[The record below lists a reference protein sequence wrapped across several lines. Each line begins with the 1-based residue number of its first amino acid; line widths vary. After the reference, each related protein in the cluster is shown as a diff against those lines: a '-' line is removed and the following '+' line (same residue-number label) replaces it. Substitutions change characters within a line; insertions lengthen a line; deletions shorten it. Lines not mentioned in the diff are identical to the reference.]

1 MSCVIYLDS
10 IEKKEELNKI
20 SEYLH
25 FEIVNKMPVKGAF
38 LDIKDRLMLYSKLRR
53 SF

>member
-10 IEKKEELNKI
+10 IEKKEALNKI

-25 FEIVNKMPVKGAF
+25 FEIVNKVPVKGAF
-38 LDIKDRLMLYSKLRR
+38 LDIKDLSLIHI
-53 SF
+53 

>member
-10 IEKKEELNKI
+10 IEKKEALNKI

-25 FEIVNKMPVKGAF
+25 FEIVNKVPVK
-38 LDIKDRLMLYSKLRR
+38 LSLIHI
-53 SF
+53 